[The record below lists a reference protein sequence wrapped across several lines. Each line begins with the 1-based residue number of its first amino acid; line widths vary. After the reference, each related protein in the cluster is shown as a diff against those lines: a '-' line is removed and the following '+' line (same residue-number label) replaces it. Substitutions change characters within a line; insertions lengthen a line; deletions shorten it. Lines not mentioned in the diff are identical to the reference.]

1 MLIEKQVDEESV
13 APDLELIVEKI
24 QLEMRATS
32 QMIWIKIECNEETNE
47 RRQKREG
54 RWVLGL

>member
-54 RWVLGL
+54 RW

>member
-24 QLEMRATS
+24 KLEMRATS
-32 QMIWIKIECNEETNE
+32 QMI
-47 RRQKREG
+47 
-54 RWVLGL
+54 